1 MGKEFQKSALPT
13 LFHFVWVR
21 AALQPRVPRIA
32 TATAAVAVEAQLRQ
46 QSLQR
51 KLCMKC
57 LMVVGQALGCL
68 LCDESA
74 TTDTC
79 EDLIPPRSNEGWQA
93 SKKGKS

>member
-1 MGKEFQKSALPT
+1 ML
-13 LFHFVWVR
+13 
-21 AALQPRVPRIA
+21 PRIA
-32 TATAAVAVEAQLRQ
+32 AAVAVEAQLRQ

-74 TTDTC
+74 ATDTC
-79 EDLIPPRSNEGWQA
+79 EDLIPPRSNEGKQEKGKKA
-93 SKKGKS
+93 SKISSHIRILNSEAV

>member
-1 MGKEFQKSALPT
+1 MGYGSPPAT
-13 LFHFVWVR
+13 C
-21 AALQPRVPRIA
+21 VPRIA
-32 TATAAVAVEAQLRQ
+32 TAAAVAVEAQLRQ

-68 LCDESA
+68 LCDESSA
-74 TTDTC
+74 TDTC

-93 SKKGKS
+93 KREKARKICS